1 MLALRKAPADQLDYD
16 VEFERWLS
24 DGDSVQSA
32 DAVTSTI
39 ENDAA
44 PLIIESVQLFGTIVK
59 VWISGGTA
67 GESYDTKVTATTAKG
82 RVKEVCFIIR
92 VAEC

>member
-1 MLALRKAPADQLDYD
+1 MLALRKKPADQLDYD

-24 DGDSVQSA
+24 DGDRVQSA

-39 ENDAA
+39 KNDAA
-44 PLIIESVQLFGTIVK
+44 PLIIKSVRLFGTIVK

-67 GESYDTKVTATTAKG
+67 GESYEIKVTATTAEG

>member
-24 DGDSVQSA
+24 DGDRVQSA
-32 DAVTSTI
+32 TAAASPVGVTV
-39 ENDAA
+39 DR
-44 PLIIESVQLFGTIVK
+44 VVVFGTIVK

-67 GESYDTKVTATTAKG
+67 SESYEIKVTATTAKG

>member
-24 DGDSVQSA
+24 DDDTVQSA
-32 DAVTSTI
+32 DAITSAI
-39 ENDAA
+39 EGDAA
-44 PLIIESVQLFGTIVK
+44 PLVIESVQLFGTVVK

-67 GESYDTKVTATTAKG
+67 GESYEVKVTATTAEG

-92 VAEC
+92 VSEC